1 MPKYRRLPGFRHQ
14 QDDIFGNCAETQ
26 GDVLFHETWLFHVV
40 SHCFLQTYLSRAFHS
55 PAVISLSAEET
66 SPTLV

>member
-1 MPKYRRLPGFRHQ
+1 
-14 QDDIFGNCAETQ
+14 
-26 GDVLFHETWLFHVV
+26 LFHETWLFHVV